1 MEGLDGFDRSH
12 SDWWDVRYLGGD
24 TPWDTG
30 IVPPEVI
37 ALVDSSLVPRGWA
50 LDLGCGSGV
59 TSCFLAAHGFRVVG
73 IDLSQVAL
81 RRASAR
87 AATSGLP
94 CSFVRATVDCLCF
107 ARMRATLAI
116 DIGCFHNLTPSG
128 RTSYIR
134 SLAELLRPGAHYL
147 LYTFFS
153 LEATSSPSDRSTACV
168 VGPADLAAFAPYFTL
183 LSAAHGQDRER
194 PSAWFLLRRSE
205 CDLMAPP

>member
-1 MEGLDGFDRSH
+1 MAGLDASERSH

-37 ALVDSSLVPRGWA
+37 ALVDSPLVPRGWA

-59 TSCFLAAHGFRVVG
+59 TSCFLAAHGFRVIG

-87 AATSGLP
+87 ASASGLP
-94 CSFVRATVDCLCF
+94 CSFVRASVDCLDF
-107 ARMRATLAI
+107 VRLQAALAI
-116 DIGCFHNLTPSG
+116 DIGCFHNLTPTG
-128 RTSYIR
+128 RTSYVR

-147 LYTFFS
+147 LYTFFTP
-153 LEATSSPSDRSTACV
+153 EAAVDPSGSSTAYV
-168 VGPADLAAFAPYFTL
+168 VGPADMAAFAPHFTL

-194 PSAWFLLRRSE
+194 PSAWLHMRRS
-205 CDLMAPP
+205 DGDFAAPA